1 MIHSL
6 SQKLL
11 IIGLTISCGLA
22 LDQTSKRIAE
32 QKLIH
37 NTYSFLFDTIRLQ
50 FIKNAG
56 AFLGFGSN
64 FPTWIKIVL
73 FLALPLLFLVGALLF
88 VIFSRR
94 LARAQLILISLMISG
109 GIGNLIDR
117 FVLNGLVTDFLNM
130 GIGPIRTGIFNL
142 ADVAIMAGSIG
153 LVTLEIVKSKRA
165 KNAST

>member
-1 MIHSL
+1 MIYSVPH
-6 SQKLL
+6 KLL
-11 IIGLTISCGLA
+11 VVWLTISCGIA
-22 LDQTSKRIAE
+22 LDQTTKRIAE

-37 NTYSFLFDTIRLQ
+37 HSYSFLFDSLRLQ

-56 AFLGFGSN
+56 AFLGFGAH
-64 FPTWIKIVL
+64 FPSWAKMLL
-73 FLALPLLFLVGALLF
+73 FLAVPLLFLVAALLF

-94 LARAQLILISLMISG
+94 LSLAQIILIALMISG

-117 FVLNGLVTDFLNM
+117 ILLNGLVTDFINM

-153 LVTLEIVKSKRA
+153 LVVLELIKTKQVK
-165 KNAST
+165 TE